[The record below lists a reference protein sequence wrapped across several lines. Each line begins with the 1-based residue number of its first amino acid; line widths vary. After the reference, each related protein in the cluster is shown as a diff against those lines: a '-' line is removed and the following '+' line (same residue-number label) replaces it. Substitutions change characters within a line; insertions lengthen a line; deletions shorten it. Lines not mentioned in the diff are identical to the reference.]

1 MNQQQILGELIEM
14 RDRFQ
19 HYERINAASPD
30 DKVAEGE
37 AYAYEAAA
45 RNVRRLLSKVLAEG
59 VEIDESDVLGGN
71 V

>member
-1 MNQQQILGELIEM
+1 MNKQQILGELIEM

-30 DKVAEGE
+30 DKVAVGE

-45 RNVRRLLSKVLAEG
+45 RNVRRLLSKILEEG
-59 VEIDESDVLGGN
+59 GDDD
-71 V
+71 

>member
-19 HYERINAASPD
+19 HYERINAASHD
-30 DKVAEGE
+30 GKMAAGA

-45 RNVRRLLSKVLAEG
+45 RNVRRLISKVLAEG
-59 VEIDESDVLGGN
+59 VEIDDSDYN
-71 V
+71 DI